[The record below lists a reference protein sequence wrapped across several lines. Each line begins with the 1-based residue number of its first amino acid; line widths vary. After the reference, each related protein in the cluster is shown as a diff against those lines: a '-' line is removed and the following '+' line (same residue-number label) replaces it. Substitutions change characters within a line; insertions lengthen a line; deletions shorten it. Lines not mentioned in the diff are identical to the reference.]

1 MEDILK
7 CKICLNK
14 YNINTNEPLILK
26 CGHTYCKACISEKS
40 NDISCPL
47 CGIHVSFNIESCAVN
62 AVVVEMIVY
71 LKFPNTISKTPSIRS
86 QSKSDNRKLSE
97 HIQNTKIE
105 NRSVLL
111 PPTNKISSIILLI
124 FRRKISS

>member
-14 YNINTNEPLILK
+14 YNINNNEPLILK
-26 CGHTYCKACISEKS
+26 CGHTYCKACISDKS
-40 NDISCPL
+40 NDTSCPL
-47 CGIHVSFNIESCAVN
+47 CGIHVSFNIELCAVN

-71 LKFPNTISKTPSIRS
+71 LKFPNTTSKAPSIRS

-124 FRRKISS
+124 L